1 MGMFDDVE
9 GIVKRQ
15 MVLFYVIDT
24 SGSMQGT
31 KIGTVNNIIREL
43 TMGDELKN
51 AGGADIDLKIACLKF
66 SSGCEWM
73 YPTPIAI
80 ERFQWNNVEAD
91 GVTDLG
97 AACRELSGKLS
108 KNEFLKA
115 PSGSVA
121 PVIFLMSDG
130 EPTDDFESGLNLLK
144 QNNWFKYAIKVAV
157 AIGDDA
163 NKETLAKFT
172 GNIEAVVEA
181 KNPEALAKWIRKVSV
196 TSAMIGSKSQPAS
209 DGQIQSKQDT
219 MIDEIKDIQ
228 QSDPD
233 LDTTSTNGDD
243 W

>member
-1 MGMFDDVE
+1 MGLFDGVV

-15 MVLFYVIDT
+15 MVLFFVIDT
-24 SGSMQGT
+24 SGSMQGS
-31 KIGTVNNIIREL
+31 KIGAVNTAIREVL
-43 TMGDELKN
+43 PELKD
-51 AGGADIDLKIACLKF
+51 AGGSDVDLKVACLAF
-66 SSGCEWM
+66 SSGCHWM
-73 YPTPIAI
+73 YPTPIAS
-80 ERFQWNNVEAD
+80 ESFQWNQVEAD

-97 AACRELSGKLS
+97 EACRELSKKLS

-121 PVIFLMSDG
+121 PAIFLMSDG
-130 EPTDDFESGLNLLK
+130 EPTDDFESGLAQLK

-163 NKETLAKFT
+163 NKDVLAKFT
-172 GNIEAVVEA
+172 GNIEAVIEA
-181 KNPEALAKWIRKVSV
+181 HTPEALKKWIRKVSI
-196 TSAMIGSKSQPAS
+196 TLSQIGSKSQPVNN
-209 DGQIQSKQDT
+209 GQIQSKQDA

-233 LDTTSTNGDD
+233 LDSTSTSGDD

>member
-1 MGMFDDVE
+1 MDMFDGII

-15 MVLFYVIDT
+15 MVLFFVIDT
-24 SGSMQGT
+24 SGSMQGS
-31 KIGTVNNIIREL
+31 KIGAVNTAIREVL
-43 TMGDELKN
+43 PELKD
-51 AGGADIDLKIACLKF
+51 AGGSDVDLKVACLTF
-66 SSGCEWM
+66 SSGCQWM
-73 YPTPIAI
+73 YPTPIAS
-80 ERFQWNNVEAD
+80 ESFQWNQVEAD

-97 AACRELSGKLS
+97 EACRELSEKLS

-121 PVIFLMSDG
+121 PAIFLMSDG
-130 EPTDDFESGLNLLK
+130 EPTDDFESGLAQLK

-163 NKETLAKFT
+163 NKDVLAKFT
-172 GNIEAVVEA
+172 GNIESVIIVHT
-181 KNPEALAKWIRKVSV
+181 PEALKKWIRKVSI
-196 TSAMIGSKSQPAS
+196 TSSQIGSKSQPVNN
-209 DGQIQSKQDT
+209 GQIQSKQDA

-233 LDTTSTNGDD
+233 LDSTSTSGDD

>member
-1 MGMFDDVE
+1 MDMFDGII

-15 MVLFYVIDT
+15 MVLFFVIDT
-24 SGSMQGT
+24 SGSMQGS
-31 KIGTVNNIIREL
+31 KIGAVNTAIREVL
-43 TMGDELKN
+43 PELKD
-51 AGGADIDLKIACLKF
+51 AGGSDVDLKVACLTF
-66 SSGCEWM
+66 SSGCQWM
-73 YPTPIAI
+73 YPTPIAS
-80 ERFQWNNVEAD
+80 ESFQWNQVEAD

-97 AACRELSGKLS
+97 EACRELSEKLS

-121 PVIFLMSDG
+121 PAIFLMSDG
-130 EPTDDFESGLNLLK
+130 EPTDDFESGLAQLK

-163 NKETLAKFT
+163 NKDVLAKFT
-172 GNIEAVVEA
+172 GNIESVITVHT
-181 KNPEALAKWIRKVSV
+181 PEALKKWIRKVSI
-196 TSAMIGSKSQPAS
+196 TSSQIGSKSQPVNN
-209 DGQIQSKQDT
+209 GQIQSKQDA

-233 LDTTSTNGDD
+233 LDSTSTSGDD